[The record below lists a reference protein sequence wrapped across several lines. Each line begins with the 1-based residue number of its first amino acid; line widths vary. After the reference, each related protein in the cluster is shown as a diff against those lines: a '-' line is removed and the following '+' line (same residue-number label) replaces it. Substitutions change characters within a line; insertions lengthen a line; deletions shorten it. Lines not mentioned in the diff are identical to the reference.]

1 MTGVSECIFLQNT
14 VYCASHC
21 KAAHRERGLFFLS
34 GMLHYGPGMTSL
46 EMEVGVVFNPYL
58 EQLSLR
64 TTKTLRIRRVKKAK
78 SSSGGCSHKYTSRD
92 ASQMVE
98 RRRFPSRYRGD
109 GAVCSVWEVTWHHWT
124 KKQDWKKALSPAQ
137 TDSSL
142 MLI

>member
-1 MTGVSECIFLQNT
+1 MTEVSECIFLQNT

-34 GMLHYGPGMTSL
+34 GMLHYGPGTTSL

-78 SSSGGCSHKYTSRD
+78 SSTGGCSHKYTSRD
-92 ASQMVE
+92 AHRWWREGDFPVDTEETVLFPQFGKLLDITGLKSKTE
-98 RRRFPSRYRGD
+98 RRHYLLL
-109 GAVCSVWEVTWHHWT
+109 
-124 KKQDWKKALSPAQ
+124 K
-137 TDSSL
+137 
-142 MLI
+142 LILL